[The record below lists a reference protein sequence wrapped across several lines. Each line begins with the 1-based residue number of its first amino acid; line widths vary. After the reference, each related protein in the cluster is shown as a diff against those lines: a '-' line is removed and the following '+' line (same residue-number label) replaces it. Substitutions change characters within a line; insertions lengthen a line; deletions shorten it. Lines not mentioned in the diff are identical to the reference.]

1 MDAPQPLGPPLAAA
15 RRDRRSPPPLLSE
28 EQIARMPSHRA
39 GWTAIIDEFP
49 RLLED
54 VRRNAVARVE
64 AELRGTGAYHPDAAS
79 PFANVANSG
88 GPVTSVR
95 GRTVF
100 RREAPL
106 PPLSPNRDESAQVLE
121 PEELRRILGQSS
133 GGLPSATH
141 YTLVRTHE
149 APQTTTTTKT
159 TVASL
164 PAVTDSSAADG
175 AKPVTT
181 NSDVTRQA
189 IGRNR
194 FVPLSAGSSGSS
206 LRPEARQPTKL
217 RVFRR
222 EAFDGNMLDEMT
234 RAANEFEFGDEL
246 LKHNRQ
252 QDHDSSSSDNSKQLA
267 AHVAQVEELLA
278 GLQQLSAPAKPRF
291 RREAFEPSMLQEMA
305 KASDEFEYADQLPK
319 VPEKK
324 ATSGSKSTKE
334 DNRSRPAQ
342 DHRSMFESHV
352 KQMEEMMEK
361 MRSFGDHSGA
371 GGHTTGTGTF
381 TGHSGSGGR
390 SAASGHSTA
399 SGHSAASSHSPL
411 RQHPATAHN
420 SVTSN
425 KQSSF
430 FSGQPS
436 SGQYSPSRG
445 PYSQSSGPYSQSSG
459 QYLASSGQYS
469 PSSGQYS
476 TSSGQ
481 SSTSS
486 GPYSPSSGQYSP
498 SSGQFSPSSGQYSS
512 PGGKILFEG
521 PSTFSGQYSTSGQ
534 PSSSGQIS
542 SQQLFSPGDSQSTV
556 KKLQRRAAADV
567 EGLQELKK
575 TLDNVD
581 FVSEIMKATTSPADA
596 IEKMKA
602 TEQAVDETI
611 HQLLGGVHQSDID
624 DLIQLTKAA
633 SSVESEIH
641 EQEAVAA
648 AKRIRRATGEQRL
661 EAAVAGSVTQVAKAN
676 HLISKDLGKAFEA
689 MLEAEAELDRG
700 LRQLVGQQ
708 RLENIGQARRQRR
721 SSGDEEGTDTRGD
734 EFAWLL
740 RQLELTEAEAKSLH
754 LATVEDIR
762 RYARG
767 RLREQQKKQEAS
779 GGGVTFPKTISAV
792 EEKDGLSMEDIMDAL
807 RGLRQAIPTEVEA
820 AAMGAVEV
828 GKHLGSRLQPLVT
841 DSYRAMAYKVLP
853 QARQSVVD
861 SLSPEMKDIAR
872 QGRAL
877 VTSGARVASDY
888 ANPRM
893 ARLRENLGLLRS
905 QIQQV

>member
-100 RREAPL
+100 RREAPQ

-252 QDHDSSSSDNSKQLA
+252 QPYHDSSSSDNSKQLA

-436 SGQYSPSRG
+436 SGQYS
-445 PYSQSSGPYSQSSG
+445 
-459 QYLASSGQYS
+459 
-469 PSSGQYS
+469 

-581 FVSEIMKATTSPADA
+581 FVSEIMKATSSPADA

-648 AKRIRRATGEQRL
+648 ARRMRRATGEQRL